1 MDTSTVLYVDD
12 EENNCFLFQKLFES
26 RYNIITA
33 LSGPDALK
41 KMESNQSI
49 DTVIS
54 DMRMPGMSGI
64 EFIRIARESHQ
75 DINYYILTGFEFN
88 DDIEKAIK
96 ENIIKGYF
104 TKPIQIPEIEEAISQ
119 N

>member
-12 EENNCFLFQKLFES
+12 EENNCFLFEKLFES
-26 RYNIITA
+26 RYNVITA

-41 KMESNQSI
+41 KMENNNSI
-49 DTVIS
+49 DIVIS

-64 EFIRIARESHQ
+64 EFIRIARESRAN
-75 DINYYILTGFEFN
+75 INYFILTGFEFN
-88 DDIEKAIK
+88 DDIERAIN
-96 ENIIKGYF
+96 ENIINGYF